1 MDQNILNV
9 TISAETK
16 ENANEILKAL
26 IEKKLVPGG
35 PIINS
40 PAKFSWKGKLVD
52 MNYFTIMTFTVEKN
66 KKAIIEAVEELSGE
80 EIPMITFTSTAPNE
94 KLLNWVVEITK

>member
-1 MDQNILNV
+1 MNFLNV

-16 ENANEILKAL
+16 ENANEILKTL

-40 PAKFSWKGKLVD
+40 PAKFFWKGKLVD
-52 MNYFTIMTFTVEKN
+52 MDYYTIMTFTQERHKEAIT
-66 KKAIIEAVEELSGE
+66 KAIE
-80 EIPMITFTSTAPNE
+80 EISAEEVPMITFTPSEPNQ
-94 KLLNWVVEITK
+94 KLLKWVTKATK